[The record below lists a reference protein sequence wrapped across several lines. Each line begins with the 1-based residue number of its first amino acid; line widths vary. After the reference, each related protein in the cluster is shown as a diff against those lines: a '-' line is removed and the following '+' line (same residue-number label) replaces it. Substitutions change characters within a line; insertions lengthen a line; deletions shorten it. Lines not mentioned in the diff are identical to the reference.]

1 MPKYEA
7 LVGMAG
13 TIGLISFSTLL
24 QRIYKTH
31 NTESLPWAWVAMNLA
46 AQALSFTYG
55 IANHAYGIFIPNS
68 LFLCGLI
75 YILYVKLV
83 HKPKDT
89 ETDKKNDDNGTDG
102 KGSNGKVKVEG
113 FYL

>member
-1 MPKYEA
+1 MPKLEA

-31 NTESLPWAWVAMNLA
+31 NTESLPWAWICMNIS
-46 AQALSFTYG
+46 AQLLSFTYG

-68 LFLCGLI
+68 LFLCGLL
-75 YILYVKLV
+75 YILYVKIIY
-83 HKPKDT
+83 KDS
-89 ETDKKNDDNGTDG
+89 EKEDGKKKKDDDEKNDEKN
-102 KGSNGKVKVEG
+102 E
-113 FYL
+113 

>member
-1 MPKYEA
+1 MPKFEA

-13 TIGLISFSTLL
+13 TIGLLSFSTLL

-31 NTESLPWAWVAMNLA
+31 NTESLPWAWVAMNIT
-46 AQALSFTYG
+46 AQLLSLSYG

-68 LFLCGLI
+68 LFLIGLT

-89 ETDKKNDDNGTDG
+89 ETDKKNDDKGTNNKETDN
-102 KGSNGKVKVEG
+102 KGEVEG